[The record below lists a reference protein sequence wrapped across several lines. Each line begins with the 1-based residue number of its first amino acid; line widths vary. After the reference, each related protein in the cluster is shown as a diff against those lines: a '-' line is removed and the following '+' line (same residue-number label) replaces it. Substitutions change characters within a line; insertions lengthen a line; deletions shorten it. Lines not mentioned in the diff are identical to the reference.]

1 MQAKYLSPDAMKVQE
16 LAALLEA
23 KQIGVVAHFYMD
35 PEVQGVLVAAK
46 QFWPHIHISDSLVMA
61 DRAVSM
67 ANAGCKHIAV
77 LGVDFMS
84 ENVRA
89 ILDRAGHEKVSCE
102 LLQIWRVACL
112 ICRLNCSIWNISTIL
127 RTQFHLSYAVKLVR
141 VCAVSACCSCAY
153 RLLSSVHL
161 TCYCCWWDFGTA
173 F

>member
-1 MQAKYLSPDAMKVQE
+1 MLLHKEHLQKRRLVIPSNLCDILPIEFSNQSYVILYLALPEGSFWNSLGIDIYFLVVQAKYLLPDAMKVQE

-35 PEVQGVLVAAK
+35 PEVQGVLVAA
-46 QFWPHIHISDSLVMA
+46 QQLWPHIHISDSLVMA

-102 LLQIWRVACL
+102 LLQI
-112 ICRLNCSIWNISTIL
+112 
-127 RTQFHLSYAVKLVR
+127 
-141 VCAVSACCSCAY
+141 
-153 RLLSSVHL
+153 
-161 TCYCCWWDFGTA
+161 
-173 F
+173 